1 VTKNTGDQIV
11 EKFQFRQLL
20 GRSRHSSNEIIDR
33 FAVQLRLRRNRYLR
47 DNTVKVSNDVTLFLP
62 MEQETLLR
70 EEQEAVK
77 RHAGFDMIHTS
88 TTTRTIVHH
97 EVYHSSSYG
106 GMGHT
111 SSSLVEVAANNCNI
125 YGRIVKF
132 ILHQSRCISL
142 IKLMHPHNLNICK
155 ESKSDFVIF

>member
-1 VTKNTGDQIV
+1 
-11 EKFQFRQLL
+11 
-20 GRSRHSSNEIIDR
+20 
-33 FAVQLRLRRNRYLR
+33 
-47 DNTVKVSNDVTLFLP
+47 

-77 RHAGFDMIHTS
+77 RHAGFDIIHNS
-88 TTTRTIVHH
+88 MTTRAIVHH

-106 GMGHT
+106 RKGHT
-111 SSSLVEVAANNCNI
+111 ASSLVEVAANNCNI
-125 YGRIVKF
+125 YGRIVEF
-132 ILHQSRCISL
+132 ILHQSCCISL